1 MSKWN
6 ILGGLCWATSAVLL
20 LFQVIGK
27 MMKEDY
33 NWEMMSIVDVVDNKY
48 LNWVNGIGVDLGRQ
62 AAEYIVNM
70 PLYILLFAV
79 GILFFLFSM
88 FYKGR

>member
-6 ILGGLCWATSAVLL
+6 ILGGLCLAVSAVLL
-20 LFQVIGK
+20 LFQVIGQ
-27 MMKEDY
+27 MVKEDY
-33 NWEMMSIVDVVDNKY
+33 NWKMMSIVDVVEKKY
-48 LNWVNGIGVDLGRQ
+48 LNWIDGISVDLGRQ
-62 AAEYIVNM
+62 AAEYIINM
-70 PLYILLFAV
+70 PLYLLLFAL

>member
-6 ILGGLCWATSAVLL
+6 ILGGICWAASAILL
-20 LFQVIGK
+20 LFQAIGK
-27 MMKEDY
+27 MMREDY
-33 NWEMMSIVDVVDNKY
+33 NWEMMSLVDVVEKKY
-48 LNWVNGIGVDLGRQ
+48 LNWIDGINVDLGRQ

-70 PLYILLFAV
+70 PLYLLLFAL
-79 GILFFLFSM
+79 GILFFVFSM